1 MTDQPT
7 RSPKRGSSAL
17 WTLPPLLVALAI
29 AVPLL
34 IVLSVLPAPAG
45 EAWRHLRETLLLE
58 YMGRSLQL
66 MLLTGSFALIIAVP
80 CAWFTGACRF
90 PGSATLGW
98 LLVLP
103 LAAPAYVVA
112 YAYTDLL
119 DVSGPIQA
127 ALRQALELSPQALVL
142 PPIRSLPGAALLLSL
157 VLYPYV
163 YVLAR
168 NAFATRSGLHFEAAR
183 VLGVGPLLAFW
194 RVALPAAR
202 PAIAG
207 GLALVLMETL
217 ADFGV
222 VEYFSVPTLST
233 GIYRTWI
240 GLGEKAAAL
249 KLAALM
255 LLFVLLLVGLE
266 AAGRRGRADRSD
278 HSRAASL
285 ELRGW
290 HRWVAFAWCAVPVAF
305 GFALPVMLLAFYA
318 IGAGDAVLGRGFARY
333 LWNSISMAGGAALLA
348 TALALLLAYS
358 MRLEGHRANRA
369 LIRISTLGY
378 ALPGVLLAVALLG
391 PVSALDR
398 WLITWLPG
406 AQGGRALVSGSVAVL
421 LYAYVCRFLTVA
433 YQSVDAGLTAI
444 SSELDAAARTL
455 GASPGGVLRRVHL
468 PLLARPLAAGMLLV
482 FVDVMRELPATLLLR
497 PFNFETLAT
506 RVYRLASDERLAE
519 ASTAALCIVLIGI
532 VPVLLINRASRGR
545 A

>member
-1 MTDQPT
+1 MTIQPT

-17 WTLPPLLVALAI
+17 WSIPPLFAALAI

-34 IVLSVLPAPAG
+34 IVLSVLAVPAG

-58 YMGRSLQL
+58 YLGRSLQL
-66 MLLTGSFALIIAVP
+66 MLLTGSFALAFAVP

-90 PGSATLGW
+90 PGSSTLGW

-119 DVSGPIQA
+119 DVSGPIQT
-127 ALRQALELSPQALVL
+127 ALRQALQLSPQAFVL
-142 PPIRSLPGAALLLSL
+142 PPVRSLPGAALLLAL
-157 VLYPYV
+157 VLYPYI

-168 NAFATRSGLHFEAAR
+168 NSFAARSGLHFEAAR
-183 VLGVGPLLAFW
+183 VLGVGTVQAFW

-240 GLGEKAAAL
+240 GLGEKTAAL

-255 LLFVLLLVGLE
+255 LLFVLVLVGLE

-278 HSRAASL
+278 HSRAAPL
-285 ELRGW
+285 ELHGW
-290 HRWVAFAWCAVPVAF
+290 QRWVAFTWCAVPVVL
-305 GFALPVMLLAFYA
+305 GFAVPVALLAVYA
-318 IGAGDAVLGRGFARY
+318 SGTGDAILGRGFTRY
-333 LWNSISMAGGAALLA
+333 LWNSVSMAGGGAVLA
-348 TALALLLAYS
+348 TALALLLAYT
-358 MRLEGHRANRA
+358 MRLEGHRTNRV

-391 PVSALDR
+391 PVSTVDR
-398 WLITWLPG
+398 WLISWWPW
-406 AQGGRALVSGSVAVL
+406 GGSGTVLSGSVVVL

-433 YQSVDAGLTAI
+433 YQSVDAGLAAV

-468 PLLARPLAAGMLLV
+468 PLLARPLAAGVLLV

-532 VPVLLINRASRGR
+532 VPVLLINRASRSGP
-545 A
+545 